1 MPRRVREWPRPSP
14 WTGFDCDTTCNL
26 CWIWS
31 PSERSDERLL
41 SMETFGEFAFTA
53 SLYRTREQGRVLVKE
68 WVRRHG
74 GELDLLLH
82 KARLEFLPWREQ
94 RET

>member
-1 MPRRVREWPRPSP
+1 
-14 WTGFDCDTTCNL
+14 
-26 CWIWS
+26 
-31 PSERSDERLL
+31 
-41 SMETFGEFAFTA
+41 METFGEFAFTA